1 MFVKVLIADDH
12 SVVRQG
18 LRTFLELD
26 PEIQIVGTATDGNEA
41 LSLTQALR
49 PNVVLMDLMMPDMD
63 GFDATKAIKKALP
76 ETVVLVLT
84 SNADDNVVA
93 KAIQAGANGFLL
105 KTMEAQELCHS
116 IKTASLGQLILSPQ
130 AARILAHQQTQA
142 TQSPPAERL
151 TTRELDVLRLLS
163 DGQTN
168 KEIAHNLQLSEKTV
182 KIHVSI
188 ILSKLGMQ
196 SRTQAALYA
205 SKIGLI

>member
-1 MFVKVLIADDH
+1 MSIKVLIADDH

-26 PEIQIVGTATDGNEA
+26 PEIEIVGTAIDGNEA
-41 LSLTQALR
+41 LRLTQALK

-76 ETVVLVLT
+76 QTVVLVLT
-84 SNADDNVVA
+84 SNTDDNAVA

-105 KTMEAQELCHS
+105 KNMEAQELCHS
-116 IKTASLGQLILSPQ
+116 IKTASLRQLVMSPQ
-130 AARILAHQQTQA
+130 AAQTLAQLHSQTAQL
-142 TQSPPAERL
+142 SPTERL
-151 TTRELDVLRLLS
+151 TDRERDVMRLLAA
-163 DGQTN
+163 GQTN
-168 KEIAHNLQLSEKTV
+168 KEIAYNLHLSEKTV

-205 SKIGLI
+205 TKLGLI